1 MSRLKVDNIEA
12 RSGNNISM
20 DDALKLKHYTESQ
33 RDALTST
40 EGDIIYNSDTD
51 LPEYYDGSSWTSL
64 ANPVMTRVDY
74 LIIAGGGTGGNGE
87 TNLANGGGGGARGN
101 GGGQSQNGGFGGGGS
116 NMLGGETPDNAGY
129 SFAGAGNGVG
139 NNFPGKTGGAAA
151 AASGSGGGGSG
162 DSRTPPASVYGGRG
176 GSGIVL
182 IAYPS

>member
-40 EGDIIYNSDTD
+40 EGDIIYNSDTN

-87 TNLANGGGGGARGN
+87 TNLANGGGGGAGGYRSTWN
-101 GGGQSQNGGFGGGGS
+101 NETSGGGQSSESTLTNIQTGVS
-116 NMLGGETPDNAGY
+116 Y
-129 SFAGAGNGVG
+129 SISVGAGGTSTNYQY
-139 NNFPGKTGGAAA
+139 
-151 AASGSGGGGSG
+151 GS
-162 DSRTPPASVYGGRG
+162 DSFF
-176 GSGIVL
+176 
-182 IAYPS
+182 